1 MAMTMHLDVVSA
13 EQKLFS
19 GTVEEVIAPGVM
31 GDLGIMPRHSQLI
44 SNLRAGEL
52 QYKTT
57 DGTIASLF
65 VSGGILEVQP
75 HVVTVLSDTAI
86 RAEDLDE
93 QAAQEAIKRAQDAL
107 QGKDPEDLDYE
118 AVQAE
123 LEAAK
128 AQIEM
133 LHRIGKVRHGH

>member
-1 MAMTMHLDVVSA
+1 MAMTFHLDVVTA
-13 EQKLFS
+13 EQQLFS
-19 GTVEEVIAPGVM
+19 GTVEEVIAPGVL
-31 GDLGIMPRHSQLI
+31 GDLGILPRHSQLI
-44 SNLRAGEL
+44 SKLRAGEL

-57 DGTIASLF
+57 EGTMASLF
-65 VSGGILEVQP
+65 VAGGVLEVQP
-75 HVVTVLSDTAI
+75 HVVTVLADTGM

-93 QAAQEAIKRAQDAL
+93 AAAREAMKRAQDAL

-118 AVQAE
+118 AIQAE

-133 LHRIGKVRHGH
+133 LHRIGKLRGH